1 MDIVGYVQ
9 AVKVVQVNVLLKD
22 LRKTLDLR
30 TQWIKTKSLK
40 YIQ

>member
-9 AVKVVQVNVLLKD
+9 AVKVVQVTVLLKD
-22 LRKTLDLR
+22 LRKTLGLR

>member
-30 TQWIKTKSLK
+30 T
-40 YIQ
+40 